1 MEHTRLKLEKKRRT
15 VLGEDG
21 ARLKIMDDFGQF
33 LKGTGDLLPRHELG
47 DLSAK
52 ISHSVKKKAG
62 LRRCCSP
69 QKIKIK
75 TVGHLFGELPEL
87 FKVDVAVGQPVG
99 AALVEEVE
107 VLDEQREE
115 GHDDALALVL
125 GAGRAPHGRLQRRPV
140 AAKVGRRIHLM
151 FQDRELG
158 RLHLLPLSP

>member
-1 MEHTRLKLEKKRRT
+1 VRVLGRLALERGQCDS

-47 DLSAK
+47 D
-52 ISHSVKKKAG
+52 
-62 LRRCCSP
+62 
-69 QKIKIK
+69 
-75 TVGHLFGELPEL
+75 LFGELPEL